1 MFQTAFLV
9 FISLA
14 WLSSGYCA
22 DFYSDPQS
30 GKEGWYGY
38 QLYEQE
44 EDNEETEEAVQEKKP
59 ETYVWPPLEEVKK
72 LNAKALGELIDRA
85 TDVAVGNPTE
95 ANVLRWVQYM
105 DIAREKS
112 KNFANVAAWVKQN
125 HPEFNTITQSPYNYS
140 GRLTAAKARLAAM
153 KQYIQNKAEEI
164 AILLFVAK
172 AAPLS
177 IPAQKILQ
185 EFCREKGILLKIY
198 DVETDYGQILAHS
211 LGVNAVPQAWVVSKK
226 GYKSFP
232 IMTGT
237 TSKAQIEYAL
247 YRGLKIVSG
256 ETEPQKYADPLP
268 ITIVSKGDR

>member
-44 EDNEETEEAVQEKKP
+44 DNEEAEVQEAQKP
-59 ETYVWPPLEEVKK
+59 EIYVWPALEEVKK
-72 LNAKALGELIDRA
+72 LGAKALGELIDRA

-125 HPEFNTITQSPYNYS
+125 HPEFNTVIQSPYNYS
-140 GRLTAAKARLAAM
+140 GRQVAAKARLAAM
-153 KQYIQNKAEEI
+153 KEYIKNRARKI
-164 AILLFVAK
+164 AILLFVADT
-172 AAPLS
+172 APLS
-177 IPAQKILQ
+177 TPAKKILKD
-185 EFCREKGILLKIY
+185 FCQKRGIPLKIY
-198 DVETDYGQILAHS
+198 DVGTDYGQILAQS
-211 LGVNAVPQAWVVSKK
+211 IGVNAVPQAWVISKE
-226 GYKSFP
+226 GYRPFP
-232 IMTGT
+232 VMTGSA
-237 TSKAQIEYAL
+237 SKNQIEAAL
-247 YRGLKIVSG
+247 YRGLRIVSG
-256 ETEPQKYADPLP
+256 KTDPQKYADPLP
-268 ITIVSKGDR
+268 ITMLSKGVE